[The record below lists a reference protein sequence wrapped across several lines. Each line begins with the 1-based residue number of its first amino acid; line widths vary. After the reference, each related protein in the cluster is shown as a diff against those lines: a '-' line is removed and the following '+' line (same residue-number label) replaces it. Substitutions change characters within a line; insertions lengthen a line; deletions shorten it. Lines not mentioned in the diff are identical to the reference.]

1 MSRGVLLIVAAVV
14 LAAGVALVF
23 LLGTGD
29 EKASGSTASSP
40 SAGSAV
46 VVHTGTPTPTPS
58 LGGGSAPTFATGDGE
73 HPKDY
78 VVGDI
83 RVRDHRA
90 GNNAP
95 LDIPPNPHPAEGRAI
110 QSGLTH
116 EVAQKVK
123 AVMMQCV
130 ADLPKDA
137 RGAKPRLEGQIK
149 IAIKDKKV
157 TITSALMQLRD
168 IEGTPAD
175 TLKQCVESKS
185 VGIENPA
192 GEEADLEDYGINLT
206 FAIP

>member
-1 MSRGVLLIVAAVV
+1 MLGIIGALV
-14 LAAGVALVF
+14 LAAGVALVL
-23 LLGTGD
+23 LLGGGKD
-29 EKASGSTASSP
+29 RASGAGTSSP
-40 SAGSAV
+40 SAGSNV
-46 VVHTGTPTPTPS
+46 VSSGTGGGTAPS
-58 LGGGSAPTFATGDGE
+58 LGGATGSAPSFAVADGE

-110 QSGLTH
+110 QSTLTH

-149 IAIKDKKV
+149 ISIKSKKV
-157 TITSALMQLRD
+157 TITSATMQLRD
-168 IEGTPAD
+168 VEGAPAD
-175 TLKQCVESKS
+175 TIKQCVESKS

-192 GEEADLEDYGINLT
+192 GEEADLDDYGINIT